1 MVRWTIFT
9 LRAGW
14 IAFSA
19 NSEAILCL
27 VSDSRSLDSWQCALT
42 YIRSAGKND
51 SRQFVIIGGHRGN
64 VSVHLFFPAFQQ
76 GCKIDYGITE
86 NEGGIDNFFLSLIS
100 KQNFSRGKNL
110 FRVRVSCSIPRF
122 RFATVKFWK
131 SEREREGRGGI
142 GMANSN
148 AFEVRKRENQRNRSR
163 YVDSIYTSL
172 AIHERAWTVF
182 NVWNHFENNVKSVK
196 LFYITSK

>member
-1 MVRWTIFT
+1 MYIYTCTVSGERIDSVKGGSRWQKVVLLKKCLDVDNAGEMVRWTIFT

-100 KQNFSRGKNL
+100 KQNFSRGKNP
-110 FRVRVSCSIPRF
+110 FRVPVSCSIPRV
-122 RFATVKFWK
+122 VKILEIW
-131 SEREREGRGGI
+131 ERERGKGRD
-142 GMANSN
+142 
-148 AFEVRKRENQRNRSR
+148 RNG
-163 YVDSIYTSL
+163 
-172 AIHERAWTVF
+172 
-182 NVWNHFENNVKSVK
+182 K
-196 LFYITSK
+196 

>member
-1 MVRWTIFT
+1 MYIYTCTVSGERIDSVKGGSRWQKVVLLKKCLDVDNAGEMVRWTIFT

-100 KQNFSRGKNL
+100 KQNFSRGKNP
-110 FRVRVSCSIPRF
+110 FRVPVSCSIPR
-122 RFATVKFWK
+122 VV
-131 SEREREGRGGI
+131 S
-142 GMANSN
+142 
-148 AFEVRKRENQRNRSR
+148 QR
-163 YVDSIYTSL
+163 
-172 AIHERAWTVF
+172 
-182 NVWNHFENNVKSVK
+182 
-196 LFYITSK
+196 